1 MLEALVGILIF
12 LLGVIVGIIGD
23 ILYERNYS
31 KGQEPEAKYLTD
43 DKNFYSTDRAI
54 AMMSVKDTDRE

>member
-12 LLGVIVGIIGD
+12 LLGVIVGVIGD
-23 ILYERNYS
+23 ILYEKNYS

-43 DKNFYSTDRAI
+43 DKNFL
-54 AMMSVKDTDRE
+54 